1 VFFAELTAL
10 SIKRQELTVAPTWL
24 ILSKVYCCILFSVCK
39 EAHVN
44 ILSWYKLSR
53 RVLLQNA
60 ELFVLVQWFLNQGAW
75 KVYKGGASIWQ
86 RHIIE
91 KQDNAKLMLFCF
103 LYLIWR
109 SGEAR
114 VTIANAKGDATKK
127 SLRTSVLVVSC
138 GKEPVILPF
147 SVVTATTIRFCTSR
161 NTSLKRALK
170 PRTHGVELHRASYHS
185 LSIVLGQKLYALQT
199 ESVRSLWYLVLLSIG
214 SFSSWA
220 QFANRFLCQWKPF
233 KSFFVDVCLFH
244 SYFYRLFFVQTSK
257 KKW

>member
-1 VFFAELTAL
+1 MFFAELTAL

-114 VTIANAKGDATKK
+114 VTIANAKGDENQKK
-127 SLRTSVLVVSC
+127 FKNLCSGGFLRKRTGYFTFFRCHGNDHTLLHFPQYLLKTCFETTDPWC
-138 GKEPVILPF
+138 GAPSRFLPF
-147 SVVTATTIRFCTSR
+147 LKYCARAKTIRVA
-161 NTSLKRALK
+161 N
-170 PRTHGVELHRASYHS
+170 GV
-185 LSIVLGQKLYALQT
+185 
-199 ESVRSLWYLVLLSIG
+199 
-214 SFSSWA
+214 
-220 QFANRFLCQWKPF
+220 C
-233 KSFFVDVCLFH
+233 
-244 SYFYRLFFVQTSK
+244 
-257 KKW
+257 